1 MTPSLFITGKIPAE
15 GIDYLRAEGFAVEMN
30 EEDRVL
36 APEELSQRCRGKDGL
51 LCLLTDTLDRGFLK
65 RNTHLKGIANMAVG
79 YNNIDVEAAA
89 ELGIPVTNTP
99 GVLTE
104 ATAELSWA
112 LLLATARRVPEAER
126 YLRAGKFKS
135 WGPLLMTGG
144 GLDQKTL
151 GIVGAGRIGTAVGLR
166 SKGFGMDV
174 IYTDPVENP
183 VLEKEVGAERVEI
196 DTLLERADFASLHV
210 LLNEKTRH
218 LIGKRELV
226 MMKETAYLINVS
238 RGPVVD
244 EAALAAALQAG
255 EIAGAGLDVFEEEPR
270 VHPALLRQENAVL
283 LPHIGSATI
292 EARTRM
298 ATMAAANLTA
308 MLKGEKPPNRVN

>member
-1 MTPSLFITGKIPAE
+1 MSLSVFITRKIPLE
-15 GIDYLRAEGFAVEMN
+15 GIEMLREEGFSVEVN

-36 APEELSQRCRGKDGL
+36 SRKELEEGCRGKDGL
-51 LCLLTDTLDRGFLK
+51 LCLLTDRIDRDFLK
-65 RNTHLKGIANMAVG
+65 QNSHLKGIATMAVG
-79 YNNIDVEAAA
+79 YNNIDIEAAA
-89 ELGIPVTNTP
+89 ELGIPVSNTP

-112 LLLATARRVPEAER
+112 LILATARRVPEADR

-166 SKGFGMDV
+166 SKGFGMNV
-174 IYTDPVENP
+174 IYTDPVENT
-183 VLEKEVGAERVEI
+183 VLEKEVGAERVEL
-196 DTLLERADFASLHV
+196 DTLLKRADFVTLHV

-218 LIGKRELV
+218 LIGKRELGL
-226 MMKETAYLINVS
+226 MKETAYLINVS

-244 EAALAAALQAG
+244 EAALADALEKG

-270 VHPALLRQENAVL
+270 VDPLLLRQENAVL

-292 EARTRM
+292 ETRTRM
-298 ATMAAANLTA
+298 ATMAAANLAA
-308 MLKGEKPPNRVN
+308 MLKGEKPPNRIN